1 MKCNT
6 GLKWVDLFQA
16 NAGYFVNTFLYSRM
30 QMKIEIRENIS
41 QKNSLL
47 QAVMHTQNSM
57 QKQVMTNCNEKN
69 QENVH
74 TTKSS
79 VI

>member
-30 QMKIEIRENIS
+30 QMKIEIRENIR
-41 QKNSLL
+41 
-47 QAVMHTQNSM
+47 
-57 QKQVMTNCNEKN
+57 
-69 QENVH
+69 
-74 TTKSS
+74 
-79 VI
+79 